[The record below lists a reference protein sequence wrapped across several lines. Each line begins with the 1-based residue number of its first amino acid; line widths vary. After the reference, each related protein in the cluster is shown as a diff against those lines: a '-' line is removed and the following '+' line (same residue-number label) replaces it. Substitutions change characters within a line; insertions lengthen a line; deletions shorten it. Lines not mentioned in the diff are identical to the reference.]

1 MAICLLAACSP
12 EGGDSETPENRE
24 TDAAKTEIIEPARP
38 QGVTT
43 LPKSVPDLEPVKKDL
58 RVIVE
63 DEIALIEP
71 EQQVIE
77 RLEPEVSASERNAA
91 ELARLPEKP
100 KTFARPLVLAA
111 NDIRSGEIAI
121 RLTGIDAPQ
130 KDKTC
135 ADPRSPD
142 KSWPCGNFAKAALQR
157 LVRAR
162 TLSCEG
168 DYLGDDLFE
177 GRCKVGKTDLSQWLV
192 AQGWA
197 QSSGDEFRELMR
209 EAREAGKGLWRR

>member
-1 MAICLLAACSP
+1 MAACLLAACSP
-12 EGGDSETPENRE
+12 EDGGTEAPGEQQGNAEAVETKGRQGE
-24 TDAAKTEIIEPARP
+24 TSNLEA
-38 QGVTT
+38 VT
-43 LPKSVPDLEPVKKDL
+43 KLEPVKKDL

-77 RLEPEVSASERNAA
+77 RLQPEVSASDKNAA
-91 ELARLPEKP
+91 EQARLPEKP
-100 KTFARPLVLAA
+100 ESFARPLILAA
-111 NDIRSGEIAI
+111 NEIRSGEITI
-121 RLTGIDAPQ
+121 RLTGIDAPSR
-130 KDKTC
+130 DKTC
-135 ADPRSPD
+135 PDPNSPN
-142 KSWPCGNFAKAALQR
+142 KTWLCGNFAKAALQR

-162 TLSCEG
+162 TLNCEG
-168 DYLGDDLFE
+168 NYLGDNLFE

-197 QSSGDEFRELMR
+197 QSSSEEFSKLMQ